1 MLAIIR
7 IPDSVVYMSRLTCV
21 YDTYSKSPWQMLR
34 RDEELRNDIYQDVE
48 RCLQEHEF
56 FQDDTVKRK
65 MLDVLFI
72 YSKLTPDLGYRQGM
86 HELLAPILWVVDQ
99 DAVEPGSLERSNP
112 EGEDDEL
119 MLHCLD
125 AAYVEHDSFMLFCSV
140 MQTARIYYE
149 YGEQRSASGQAEVIP
164 IINRSQVVQ
173 DDLLAVVDRELAEH
187 LQAIE
192 ILPQIYLT

>member
-1 MLAIIR
+1 
-7 IPDSVVYMSRLTCV
+7 
-21 YDTYSKSPWQMLR
+21 MLR

-65 MLDVLFI
+65 MLDILFI